1 MHVQEIKATL
11 ITGRTLKQGIG
22 LEKGKLSN
30 YYIEQTSYV
39 EMNEEDLGKI
49 GKESGDRV
57 SLRLGTATIKL
68 ECRKGT
74 IPPGLVFIPYGPLA
88 NRLIGTNTDGT
99 GMPDYKGL
107 TVLVSG
113 VKEEA
118 T

>member
-1 MHVQEIKATL
+1 MYVQGIEATL

-22 LEKGKLSN
+22 LEKGKLSE

-39 EMNEEDLGKI
+39 EMNEEDLEKI
-49 GKESGDRV
+49 GKETGSQVRLSTDTV
-57 SLRLGTATIKL
+57 SVKL
-68 ECRKGT
+68 ECRKGD
-74 IPPGLVFIPYGPLA
+74 IPPGVVFIPYGPLS

-113 VKEEA
+113 DEEEA